1 MATYLQGV
9 TDTGLEPIGVSPN
22 FPYMMNALQKATA
35 TYDANFNKIAAGYS
49 SILNAP
55 ITNTERLKLRDEY
68 LNKAKE
74 QIKNLAGA
82 DLSIQANV
90 EQADNVYSPFWQDK
104 GMIADISW
112 TKQQD
117 NEISKQMSMLNSND
131 PKERELYSNI
141 PMDLIR
147 KCICSK

>member
-35 TYDANFNKIAAGYS
+35 AYDANFNKIATGYS
-49 SILNAP
+49 NILNAD
-55 ITNTERLKLRDEY
+55 ITNTERGKLREEY

-90 EQADNVYSPFWQDK
+90 DQADKVYAPFWEDK
-104 GMIADISW
+104 GMLTDISW
-112 TKQQD
+112 TKQQ
-117 NEISKQMSMLNSND
+117 NMSWLSSK
-131 PKERELYSNI
+131 P
-141 PMDLIR
+141 
-147 KCICSK
+147 